1 MDLSPG
7 SQGGRS
13 WYSSWE
19 PSTCSR
25 LQISHLQENSPAQAP
40 AQGEENMAPA
50 NSLAAARSPS
60 LRSDHFITTL
70 LSQGSTL
77 CVLAMDVSQF
87 RLPLQN
93 LSLLKEIQV
102 GKLSCKRRDREQALP
117 GHCRDEKA
125 PAGLWKCPAAMPDYE
140 HKGKGSGEESLSSL
154 LLFTQQSYNKQIGV
168 QSLLPLSNAEKN
180 NLCSEQPYDN
190 KQAAQIQS
198 SQATQ
203 NQYIFQQKLQGQ

>member
-1 MDLSPG
+1 
-7 SQGGRS
+7 
-13 WYSSWE
+13 
-19 PSTCSR
+19 
-25 LQISHLQENSPAQAP
+25 
-40 AQGEENMAPA
+40 
-50 NSLAAARSPS
+50 
-60 LRSDHFITTL
+60 
-70 LSQGSTL
+70 
-77 CVLAMDVSQF
+77 
-87 RLPLQN
+87 
-93 LSLLKEIQV
+93 
-102 GKLSCKRRDREQALP
+102 
-117 GHCRDEKA
+117 
-125 PAGLWKCPAAMPDYE
+125 MPDCE

>member
-1 MDLSPG
+1 M
-7 SQGGRS
+7 
-13 WYSSWE
+13 
-19 PSTCSR
+19 
-25 LQISHLQENSPAQAP
+25 NSPAQAP

-50 NSLAAARSPS
+50 NSLAAAHSPS
-60 LRSDHFITTL
+60 LRSDHFITTTL
-70 LSQGSTL
+70 LSQGSPL
-77 CVLAMDVSQF
+77 CVLAMDDSPF
-87 RLPLQN
+87 RLPQQN

-102 GKLSCKRRDREQALP
+102 GKLSCKRRRDREQALP

-125 PAGLWKCPAAMPDYE
+125 PAGLWKCPAVMPDCE
-140 HKGKGSGEESLSSL
+140 HKGKGSGEESLSPL

-168 QSLLPLSNAEKN
+168 QSLLPFSNAEKN